1 MANDP
6 SELKIT
12 DSEGGCVFSVK
23 VVPGASRDRV
33 VGLLGQTLKVA
44 VSSPPEKGAANKVL
58 LKILAGHFNLRR
70 NQLQIIGGKTRPRK
84 EILAVGLNSEDLQN
98 R

>member
-1 MANDP
+1 MINDR

-12 DSEGGCVFSVK
+12 DTEGGCVFAIK
-23 VVPGASRDRV
+23 VVPDASRDRV
-33 VGLLGQTLKVA
+33 VGLLGRALKVA

-70 NQLQIIGGKTRPRK
+70 NQLEIIGGKTQPRK
-84 EILAVGLNSEDLQN
+84 EILAVGLNGEDLRN